1 MKIKK
6 ILLILLIFVTT
17 FGLIFSISKVTFLS
31 KKQDQNEVSEENK
44 KKEKQKEK
52 AGEEKKNQ
60 KIQLIQLIL

>member
-44 KKEKQKEK
+44 EK
-52 AGEEKKNQ
+52 
-60 KIQLIQLIL
+60 